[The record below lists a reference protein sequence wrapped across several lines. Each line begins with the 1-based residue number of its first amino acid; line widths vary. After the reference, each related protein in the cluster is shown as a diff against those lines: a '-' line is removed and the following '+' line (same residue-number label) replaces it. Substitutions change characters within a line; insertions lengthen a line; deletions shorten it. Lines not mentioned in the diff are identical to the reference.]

1 MHGTEEIISNNPTQS
16 SNKNV
21 KGSAKQNGRGGMT
34 ASVIAAAATAN
45 AASATLG
52 GHDTRRV
59 APTSGAGGR
68 SAGGGGSGRPAGGV
82 ATIGNAAPGGTAV
95 SNGRSGGNGGTAGV
109 GQSRQT
115 FEEYRLDARENNFR

>member
-1 MHGTEEIISNNPTQS
+1 MSKIVPQS
-16 SNKNV
+16 SGKNPA
-21 KGSAKQNGRGGMT
+21 GSAKQNGRGGMT

-59 APTSGAGGR
+59 APTSGSAR
-68 SAGGGGSGRPAGGV
+68 SAGGGGPGGV

-95 SNGRSGGNGGTAGV
+95 SNGRSVGGGGIGE
-109 GQSRQT
+109 SRQT
-115 FEEYRLDARENNFR
+115 FEEYRRPSNALNTFR